1 MEPESAKYE
10 RGKSFSRQGA
20 KDLQSPDHTYS
31 NPEYVELPDGVVTVR
46 GAYDH
51 LPPLTPLVAATSMA
65 PVEEIYYC
73 STGKITSY
81 KSVSYWGALSGDL
94 NFNYELFVNV
104 LPPLKVLDD
113 AANHTQTPA
122 IYHVRIN
129 IISHIKLQ
137 PLVIQP
143 LSPLYRYWKT
153 TTWKGA
159 ELSCT
164 AHPPTKRKDSTHR

>member
-51 LPPLTPLVAATSMA
+51 LPPLTPLVATSMA

-81 KSVSYWGALSGDL
+81 KSVSY
-94 NFNYELFVNV
+94 
-104 LPPLKVLDD
+104 
-113 AANHTQTPA
+113 
-122 IYHVRIN
+122 
-129 IISHIKLQ
+129 
-137 PLVIQP
+137 
-143 LSPLYRYWKT
+143 
-153 TTWKGA
+153 
-159 ELSCT
+159 
-164 AHPPTKRKDSTHR
+164 